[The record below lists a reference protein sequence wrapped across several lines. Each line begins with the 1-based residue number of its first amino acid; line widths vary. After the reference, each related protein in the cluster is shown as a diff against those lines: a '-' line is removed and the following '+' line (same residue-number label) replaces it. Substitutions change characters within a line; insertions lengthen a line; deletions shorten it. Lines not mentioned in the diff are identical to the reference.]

1 MALPINKDMAQEI
14 AKKKAKEQI
23 AKKEALNVKKLND
36 NAAHSFGEI
45 SYPGNG
51 INQFYKEGILV
62 GYRWFDTK
70 KIEPQYAFGY
80 GLSYSKFELNNIR
93 INQKKYTT
101 NDKIKLTLDVSNIG
115 NSDGSEVVQVY
126 IGKHKSKV
134 KRALKELK
142 GFKKINLIKGDKKT
156 VTISIDTASLAYYN
170 TDISNWSVEKGT
182 YYLYVGNASNNI
194 TKKIKFNLF

>member
-1 MALPINKDMAQEI
+1 M
-14 AKKKAKEQI
+14 
-23 AKKEALNVKKLND
+23 
-36 NAAHSFGEI
+36 
-45 SYPGNG
+45 
-51 INQFYKEGILV
+51 
-62 GYRWFDTK
+62 
-70 KIEPQYAFGY
+70 
-80 GLSYSKFELNNIR
+80 
-93 INQKKYTT
+93 
-101 NDKIKLTLDVSNIG
+101 TLDVSNIG